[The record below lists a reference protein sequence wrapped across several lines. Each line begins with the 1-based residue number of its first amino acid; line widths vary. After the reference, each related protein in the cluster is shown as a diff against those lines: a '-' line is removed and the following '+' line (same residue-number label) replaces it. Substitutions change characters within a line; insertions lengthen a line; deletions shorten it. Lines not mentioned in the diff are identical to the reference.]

1 MSGDRLRARLERE
14 LERLRPLE
22 GRRSRWSEAW
32 SYQLRG
38 REVLHFHGDQEIDL
52 RLTHAVIRTEHER
65 LANDART
72 GLGRRERDWVTVRF
86 TATADI
92 PFVLELVRL
101 AIRANRT

>member
-1 MSGDRLRARLERE
+1 MSVDRLRARLQRE
-14 LERLRPLE
+14 LQRLRLLE

-38 REVLHFHGDQEIDL
+38 REILHFHGDSEIDL
-52 RLTHAVIRTEHER
+52 RLTHAVIRSERER
-65 LANDART
+65 LASDARI

-86 TATADI
+86 EATADM

-101 AIRANRT
+101 AIRANQT